1 YIDKLLQADTLTADL
16 IEALQTAY
24 ASLGFFALEPELI
37 STIAQQN
44 QLSEVQLSQQQ
55 FAVMG
60 DFALGFA
67 ELIEIIAVQSG
78 LYAEEDDGWS

>member
-1 YIDKLLQADTLTADL
+1 LQADTLTADL